1 MTNNQLTENS
11 VNQLLNSVR
20 LARDNAERDDNRVD
34 HSFYYALTIALEE
47 LQERRKAEMGSE
59 PVAWLVGEAVL
70 FNPDTVEAY
79 AKRSELPVM
88 PLYAH
93 PPINQQEPVAWDY
106 EWASCITCEGP
117 QNFNRVIERE
127 APPEWAINEG
137 QARNIIPLYRH
148 AQPAPVVMDDE
159 KLRALFDAWF
169 ASDCSFDQSPEAS
182 EADNIAWRESYWYVW
197 QRCRAA
203 MFQAGNS
210 PAIPGAWIP
219 VIERMPEFGDYLVT
233 DGTDF
238 DVQLFNGEEF
248 IPGFIWEDK
257 ITHWMPLPSAPQEV
271 NPWSSHYLPVTRG
284 DAVGCPFNREEEP

>member
-1 MTNNQLTENS
+1 MNKSTITRERAEQLANFKGAPVTRQEE
-11 VNQLLNSVR
+11 QE
-20 LARDNAERDDNRVD
+20 LAR
-34 HSFYYALTIALEE
+34 IAL
-47 LQERRKAEMGSE
+47 AAMNSE

-79 AKRSELPVM
+79 AKRSELPIT
-88 PLYAH
+88 PLYTH

-137 QARNIIPLYRH
+137 QARNVIPLYRH

-219 VIERMPEFGDYLVT
+219 VSERLPEFGDYLVT
-233 DGTDF
+233 DGCDF

-271 NPWSSHYLPVTRG
+271 KG
-284 DAVGCPFNREEEP
+284 E